1 MYKIAKVETSINNKD
16 VSIGY
21 IGSRFYTEDE
31 NTAVLRIRINYEGN
45 PVDLT
50 ATKMKP
56 KLNLFLED
64 GSIFIDEKVEVVV
77 PESGLIQYTVPIKVI
92 KHVGVVNCK
101 LFLEDETQSLHVAN
115 FQFEIVDSGVE
126 DAVQKEITVNLVD
139 DTVRRIVK
147 ENAIQLLGD
156 NFEERLNK
164 DVIDHLNSNPET
176 FRGARGETGLTGA
189 KGAKG
194 DKGDRGEQGFQGPV
208 GPKGDKGDIGP
219 VGATGAIGPKGDRG
233 EQGPQGPKGDEGVI
247 RFENLTQ
254 EQQNL
259 LKGAPGESII
269 NEKAVTHNKTDF
281 ISIGKN
287 IFNPYNLSFNKLLS
301 YTTGLLSDSTS
312 YVTSDF
318 IPVESSTQ
326 YTQSHSD
333 IIVFYDNNKQ
343 FISGLQ
349 RVTPTTTR
357 TFTTPDNAKFIR
369 TTTINDGVG
378 GTYNYKGYQ
387 IEKGASSSTFEPFK
401 YYLNGLTVEL
411 RDNSVKNSNIADNNV
426 GIEKL
431 NFIRSSENL
440 FNPNDVTSGVYV
452 NPTTGGL
459 SSNTNYSSSW
469 FISLGDDTDYIK
481 NNTLNLY
488 AFYDKDGNFIKTTT
502 TSTNQ
507 ITKPSNAKYVRI
519 TCFTSAV
526 GSTMLVAGTSLPRQ
540 FVPYKKYIPSDYLD
554 LSNVEVKQDITDVYG
569 KFNMKRY
576 TSEISRQLDP
586 TVNERTEIAFIGD
599 SWVQG
604 GEYRQG
610 DRLTLPLREKMQK
623 IYGDGGIGFISFQNL
638 FVGAGEVKVDK
649 TGAWVERNK
658 GADVSGLAI
667 EEVEST
673 TPDDS
678 IKVTFNEDIDFYE
691 IHTQSGNTGTWK
703 YNIDGGEWT
712 TVDASQEVTPIS
724 MKLGKHTINIA
735 HVSGTTTFIGSYA
748 YKGNKGVVIHKIG
761 NGGSTAKNYIDVD
774 RANYINQ
781 LKRCRANTFGILL
794 GTNDM
799 AQSISLIDH
808 ENQMKELIGRI
819 KEAKPNASIFLIAPS
834 GNKHEGT
841 KLNTMEDFSDVQLK
855 IAKDLQLGHVSLVRA
870 LGNFSTTNANGL
882 MYSDGVHPNKIGGYA
897 IANVIYDRL
906 LRL

>member
-115 FQFEIVDSGVE
+115 FHFEIVDSGME
-126 DAVQKEITVNLVD
+126 DVVQKEITVNLVD

-147 ENAIQLLGD
+147 ENAIQLLGEG
-156 NFEERLNK
+156 FEERLNR

-176 FRGARGETGLTGA
+176 FRGARGATGLTGA

-194 DKGDRGEQGFQGPV
+194 DKGDRGEQGFQGIQ
-208 GPKGDKGDIGP
+208 GEKGEKGDVGP

-269 NEKAVTHNKTDF
+269 NDKAVTHNKTDF
-281 ISIGKN
+281 ITTGKN
-287 IFNPYNLSFNKLLS
+287 IFNPYNLTFNKLLS
-301 YTTGLLSDSTS
+301 YTTGLLSDNTS

-318 IPVESSTQ
+318 IPVESSTE

-333 IIVFYDNNKQ
+333 IIVYYDNNKQ

-357 TFTTPDNAKFIR
+357 TFTTPSNAKFIR
-369 TTTINDGVG
+369 TTTITDGAG
-378 GTYNYKGYQ
+378 GAYSYKGYQ
-387 IEKGASSSTFEPFK
+387 IEKGSIATPFEQFK

-411 RDNSVKNSNIADNNV
+411 RNSSVKNSNIADGNV

-431 NFIRSSENL
+431 NFIKSSENL
-440 FNPNDVTSGVYV
+440 FNPNDVTNGMYV
-452 NPTTGGL
+452 NPTTGNL
-459 SSNTNYSSSW
+459 SSNTNYTSSGLITLNNES
-469 FISLGDDTDYIK
+469 DYIK

-488 AFYDKDGNFIKTTT
+488 AFYDSDGNFIKTTT

-507 ITKPSNAKYVRI
+507 INKPTNAKYVRI

-554 LSNVEVKQDITDVYG
+554 LSNIQVKQDITDVYG

-623 IYGDGGIGFISFQNL
+623 IYGDGGIGFISFQNI
-638 FVGAGEVKVDK
+638 FIGAGALTITKNGSW
-649 TGAWVERNK
+649 TERNK
-658 GADVSGLAI
+658 GADASGLAI
-667 EEVEST
+667 EEVESS
-673 TPDDS
+673 TPGDS
-678 IKVTFNEDIDFYE
+678 IKVTFNEDVDYYE
-691 IHTQSGNTGTWK
+691 IHTQSGNTGQWR
-703 YNIDGGEWT
+703 YNIDDGDWT
-712 TVDASQEVTPIS
+712 TVDSNQDVTRINMS
-724 MKLGKHTINIA
+724 LGKHTVNIENI
-735 HVSGTTTFIGSYA
+735 SGTNTFIGSYA

-761 NGGSTAKNYIDVD
+761 NGGSTANNFIEVD
-774 RANYINQ
+774 RDNYVTQ
-781 LKRCRANTFGILL
+781 LKRCPANTFGILL

-799 AQSISLIDH
+799 AQNVSLTAY
-808 ENQMKELIGRI
+808 ESQMKELISRI
-819 KEAKPNASIFLIAPS
+819 REAKPSASIFLIAPS
-834 GNKHEGT
+834 GNTYDGT
-841 KLNTMEDFSDVQLK
+841 KLNTIEDYSDTQLK
-855 IAKDLQLGHVSLVRA
+855 IAKELQVGHVSLVRA